1 MPLRNLVV
9 VVRQITIKFIVDDL
23 TVICFFCCYSTEPLC
38 MKAEYLMLRGRA
50 LNVLPQYSRE
60 AEDCLSK
67 AVKLDPKLAEA
78 WSYLGECYWKNNQ
91 VELARS
97 CFVGSLNHVT
107 KFDCCTVL
115 AESPKCNLYRLL
127 DQIFVLN

>member
-1 MPLRNLVV
+1 VLL
-9 VVRQITIKFIVDDL
+9 L
-23 TVICFFCCYSTEPLC
+23 TLIFEKLYYYSTDSLC
-38 MKAEYLMLRGRA
+38 TKAEYLMLRGRA
-50 LNVLPQYSRE
+50 LNVLPQYSKE

-91 VELARS
+91 IESARN

-107 KFDCCTVL
+107 T
-115 AESPKCNLYRLL
+115 
-127 DQIFVLN
+127 FVIIIIIEFL

>member
-1 MPLRNLVV
+1 
-9 VVRQITIKFIVDDL
+9 
-23 TVICFFCCYSTEPLC
+23 
-38 MKAEYLMLRGRA
+38 MLRGRA
-50 LNVLPQYSRE
+50 LNVLPQYSKE

-91 VELARS
+91 VELARN

-107 KFDCCTVL
+107 CLIAVVFTLSALFFFFWCISCRICTTTTIVTFV
-115 AESPKCNLYRLL
+115 ESVAKW
-127 DQIFVLN
+127 